1 MKFGVREICNV
12 VFKATTSRK
21 IGETTFAKGAPVL
34 YFDSLKTSTMEQ
46 AVTTVYAQGGRGN
59 TRLIAWDGEKTL
71 TFTMEDALI
80 SEMGL
85 AILASAKLY
94 KASGENILNVH
105 VTETVDAGNLKVSK
119 SPASKSRDGS
129 VVEFFVLPL
138 DDNGEVC
145 GEPKVLDSIG
155 ADGAFTAPTWT
166 DLKPAA
172 YLVDYY
178 TEVKENAY
186 QIDIEPQNFG
196 GNFYIE
202 ADTLFR
208 DTLGADHAAQFIIPN
223 GKIQSNFTLSMAST
237 GDPSTFTFTVDAFPG
252 YVNGDKTKKV
262 MAAIQ
267 VVSGEIADIESDDA
281 AGDFDTATEEE

>member
-12 VFKATTSRK
+12 VFKATTKRT
-21 IGETTFAKGAPVL
+21 IGSTTFEKGAPVL
-34 YFDSLKTSTMEQ
+34 YFDSLKSSSMEQ

-59 TRLIAWDGEKTL
+59 TRLVAWDGEKTL

-85 AILASAKLY
+85 AILASARLY
-94 KASGENILNVH
+94 KANENNILNVH
-105 VTETVDAGNLKVSK
+105 VTETVDANKLEVAKV
-119 SPASKSRDGS
+119 PAKKVQDGS
-129 VVEFFVLPL
+129 TLEFFILPL
-138 DDNGEVC
+138 DDNGDVC
-145 GEPKVLDSIG
+145 GEAKTLEIAEG
-155 ADGAFTAPTWT
+155 KTFEAPTWT
-166 DLKPAA
+166 DVEPKA

-178 TEVKENAY
+178 TSVKDKAY

-223 GKIQSNFTLSMAST
+223 GKIQSNFTLSMASS

-267 VVSGEIADIESDDA
+267 VIDGELSGVEDDA
-281 AGDFDTATEEE
+281 AGDFDSPNA